1 MVQLFCAAVWFTR
14 ANVTFAGDE
23 GSGGGTPVGCAGT
36 KLPYEKLG
44 ELETSLKFIVDRPSY
59 PNGTCWTGDCGGC
72 TGVSGSMSLDIQDWT
87 TESPLL

>member
-1 MVQLFCAAVWFTR
+1 MQLFCAAVWFTR

-36 KLPYEKLG
+36 KLPYEKLE
-44 ELETSLKFIVDRPSY
+44 ELETSLKFIVDRPSC
-59 PNGTCWTGDCGGC
+59 PNGTCGGC
-72 TGVSGSMSLDIQDWT
+72 MGVSGSMSLDIQDWT